1 MKSLNWDEKGI
12 CVDRKFLLNH
22 RFADDIVIFTMT
34 TAEAETMLKELNEAG
49 MKIGLRIT
57 RKKTQFMKN
66 VWCEGDNINIDGSL
80 LTGAISYV
88 YLGRSINIDN
98 DKKEEL
104 SRRRKAAWSAYGSLK
119 EANGLSI

>member
-1 MKSLNWDEKGI
+1 
-12 CVDRKFLLNH
+12 
-22 RFADDIVIFTMT
+22 
-34 TAEAETMLKELNEAG
+34 MLKELYEAG
-49 MKIGLRIT
+49 TKIGLRIN
-57 RKKTQFMKN
+57 RERTQFMKN

-119 EANGLSI
+119 EANGRSI